1 MYRQKQRIYNL
12 KNYLVSNNE
21 NGKPDIEYIEDECK
35 EICEILK
42 NNKGYH
48 LRLKKEDDIVLFG
61 DLDNYKKDIE
71 EFKKEIKIFFEEKYN
86 LCINIEKDFLYTQNF
101 SKDKDG
107 KSFHYSIPKYY
118 GKIYNIKKIMLEFK
132 KKYGYHREIDTSIY
146 SDKWWRL
153 PYQLKENKEN
163 TEHRIIKGEMQDFIV
178 TYITEESINIDKIII
193 DNEDNDSILSDIT
206 TDNII
211 KDNIFLSKW
220 DLNSVINEEEYNN
233 ELKEKG
239 DLIDMK
245 FINSYND
252 WTKII
257 WSLKSD
263 NIKNREL
270 ALYITK
276 KSPKFKDEEY
286 FYKIWNFYKKEDL
299 TITIGTFNYY
309 AKISNP
315 DEYLKIKAKFNNK
328 SINNVLKMP
337 TQENIAKCF
346 YNICGEDF
354 LYNNEE
360 YYYFNGIIWEKSRTA
375 IRRKFVGDFTKIF
388 LNYQI
393 DLLKKI
399 SETTPDSEEYISIN
413 EKNKHLT
420 KIIIQL
426 QTNKNIKDICN
437 DSIKVYIE
445 NNDIEFE
452 KKPNIFCFNNA
463 VYDLDKCEFL
473 KVPNKFDYMNIT
485 TGYDYRCPIKEEI
498 EEVNKML
505 DKIFRIKDERELYLI
520 ILATGLYGQTL
531 EKFILA
537 NGEGRNGKGVLN
549 EFVQHMIGYYGYTC
563 SNSILLNSINNG
575 ANQSIANMN
584 NKRLIFYREPEVKGD
599 VQLNSSIIKEITG
612 GNEINARGLFSSN
625 TKTKLKG
632 THILECNTKPRMNGE
647 TDQSMQMRLID
658 VLFRS
663 TFTKIVE
670 DVNENNNIFLGDD
683 TYKSDLFKDKYR
695 YALFHIIIEHWKKY
709 LDKKKNIEFFIP
721 ESIRDRSNEYLK
733 NSNEI
738 YTWFEETY
746 ENNNDNTII
755 LKLEDVF
762 EAFKES
768 NIYNEYTKKEKR
780 ECNKKC
786 FIDKLS
792 KNVFIKK
799 YYKERERRVEVVN
812 KYNVSE
818 IKNVLICYNKKC

>member
-1 MYRQKQRIYNL
+1 MKLYNL
-12 KNYLVSNNE
+12 KDY
-21 NGKPDIEYIEDECK
+21 
-35 EICEILK
+35 EISK
-42 NNKGYH
+42 NNKGDFECEFKIENIDVICNELNNKRGYH
-48 LRLKKEDDIVLFG
+48 LRLKKSDNVILFG
-61 DLDNYKKDIE
+61 DLDGYKKDIAD
-71 EFKKEIKIFFEEKYN
+71 FKKEMIVFLKDYN
-86 LCINIEKDFLYTQNF
+86 LDLDFDNDILYTENYK
-101 SKDKDG
+101 SDKDG
-107 KSFHYSIPKYY
+107 KSYHYSIPKFF
-118 GKIYNIKKIMLEFK
+118 GKITNIKELMLRFK
-132 KKYGYHREIDTSIY
+132 KRFNYNNEIDTSIY

-153 PYQLKENKEN
+153 PNQYKKNVEG
-163 TEHRIIKGEMQDFIV
+163 TEHIIINGEMIDFLV
-178 TYITEESINIDKIII
+178 TYIDDKSKNIDYEIENNNYSDEISII
-193 DNEDNDSILSDIT
+193 SDIT
-206 TDNII
+206 TDNLTKNSICI
-211 KDNIFLSKW
+211 SKW
-220 DLNSVINEEEYNN
+220 DLNSVINEEEYYN
-233 ELKEKG
+233 ELKEKAEI
-239 DLIDMK
+239 IDIK
-245 FINSYND
+245 YINSYND

-263 NIKNREL
+263 NIKNVDL

-276 KSPKFKDEEY
+276 KSPKLKDEEY
-286 FYKIWNFYKKEDL
+286 FYKTWNFYKKEEL
-299 TITIGTFNYY
+299 TTTIGTFNYY
-309 AKISNP
+309 AKISNQ
-315 DEYLKIKAKFNNK
+315 DEYLKIKAKYNNK
-328 SINNVLKMP
+328 SINNVLKLP

-346 YNICGEDF
+346 FNICGEDF

-393 DLLKKI
+393 DLLKKL
-399 SETTPDSEEYISIN
+399 SETIPDSEEYFSIN
-413 EKNKHLT
+413 DKNKHLT

-452 KKPNIFCFNNA
+452 KRPNIFCFNNA
-463 VYDLDKCEFL
+463 VFDLDKCEFL

-485 TGYDYRCPIKEEI
+485 TGYDYRCPTKEEI
-498 EEVNKML
+498 DDVNKIL

-549 EFVQHMIGYYGYTC
+549 EFVQHMIGHYGYTC

-575 ANQSIANMN
+575 PNQSIADMN

-599 VQLNSSIIKEITG
+599 LQLNSSIIKELTG
-612 GNEINARGLFSSN
+612 GNEINARGIFSSK

-632 THILECNTKPRMNGE
+632 THILECNTKPRMNGD
-647 TDQSMQMRLID
+647 TDQSMQMRIVD
-658 VLFRS
+658 VFFRS

-670 DVNENNNIFLGDD
+670 DIDEENNIYLGDD
-683 TYKSDLFKDKYR
+683 SYKSELFKEKYR
-695 YALFHIIIEHWKKY
+695 FALFHIIIEHWKKY
-709 LDKKKNIEFFIP
+709 LEKNKNIECFIP
-721 ESIRDRSNEYLK
+721 ESIRNRSNEYLK
-733 NSNEI
+733 YSNEI
-738 YTWFEETY
+738 YTWFEECF
-746 ENNNDNTII
+746 EKIDDNTII

-762 EAFKES
+762 EDFKDS

-780 ECNKKC
+780 DCNKKC

-799 YYKERERRVEVVN
+799 NYKERERRIEVVN

-818 IKNVLICYNKKC
+818 IKNVLIGYIKKV